1 MRILKTITT
10 GVIALALV
18 VTAVFGF
25 VFTYTQNHSG
35 MYSAVYNLTAEDEQ
49 MIIEQYGDC
58 PNIECLLLCV
68 RDYAV
73 ANFEYDYDKDPIF
86 QHFDFRDT
94 VSTGKGICFDFSCYL
109 KACCLVWSNYINANS
124 DSNANT
130 PLKVFVVDIYHTN
143 NVFAPHHSY
152 NVVCMPDGTNY
163 YIDLTSEVTRF
174 AKGKELY
181 GFEIFYTSIEAYARK
196 YGETVI
202 NYH

>member
-1 MRILKTITT
+1 MRVFKNVTT
-10 GVIALALV
+10 GIIAFALV

-25 VFTYTQNHSG
+25 VFTYTQNYGGQHS
-35 MYSAVYNLTAEDEQ
+35 AIYNLTPEDEQ

-58 PNIECLLLCV
+58 PDVECLLLCV

-73 ANFEYDYDKDPIF
+73 ENFEYDYDKVPIF
-86 QHFDFRDT
+86 QHFDFGDT

-109 KACCLVWSNYINANS
+109 KACVLVWSNYT
-124 DSNANT
+124 NANT
-130 PLKVFVVDIYHTN
+130 PSKVFVVDICRTN
-143 NVFAPHHSY
+143 NIFAPHHSY

-163 YIDLTSEVTRF
+163 YIDLTSEVSRF
-174 AKGKELY
+174 AKGQELH

-196 YGETVI
+196 YGETVL

>member
-35 MYSAVYNLTAEDEQ
+35 MYSAVYNLTAEDER

-109 KACCLVWSNYINANS
+109 KACVLVWSNYTNA
-124 DSNANT
+124 DT
-130 PLKVFVVDIYHTN
+130 PSKVFVVDIYHTN

-163 YIDLTSEVTRF
+163 YIDLTSEISLAT
-174 AKGKELY
+174 KGKELM
-181 GFEIFYTSIEAYARK
+181 GFEIFDTSIEEYAAK
-196 YGETVI
+196 YKETVI